1 MLGLDA
7 RAAKAA
13 WTVFLVALLL
23 LVLYFVREALL
34 VFVLAV
40 LFAYLLSPLVN
51 LVDRF
56 LPGQRSRGFSLAIV
70 YVIFIGLLVL
80 AAVLIGNRVVAEAS
94 TLQDQFPKMVT
105 NIEKNLAEPGPAWLA
120 PIKRYILGEI
130 QARSASFGT
139 AVLPV
144 LKTITKH
151 LTSVLSSVIFIVL
164 IPILGF
170 FFLKDGKKL
179 LEGALTLASPRT
191 RMMWE
196 DIAADLHQLLGQYMR
211 ALVLLSLATFTAY
224 GLFLSAIGIQYAL
237 LLAAA
242 AGALEFIPLFGPLA
256 AAISIIAVSL
266 VTGFGHVLLILAF
279 LAAYRIFQDYILS
292 PQLMS
297 AGMEL
302 HPVLVIFGVLA
313 GEELGGIPGIFL
325 SVPVLAALRLA
336 VVRIRRARSGPAAPS
351 APTPLRKM

>member
-23 LVLYFVREALL
+23 LVLYFVREALF
-34 VFVLAV
+34 VFVLAI

-56 LPGQRSRGFSLAIV
+56 LPWKRSRGISLAIV
-70 YVIFIGLLVL
+70 DVVFIGLLVL
-80 AAVLIGNRVVAEAS
+80 AGVMIGNRAAKEAS
-94 TLQDQFPKMVT
+94 LLETQFPKLVA
-105 NIEKNLAEPGPAWLA
+105 NIEQSLSEPGPAWLA
-120 PIKRYILGEI
+120 PVKRYILSEI
-130 QARSASFGT
+130 QARGASLGT

-144 LKTITKH
+144 LKTMSTH
-151 LTSVLSSVIFIVL
+151 LTSVLSSLIFIVL

-191 RMMWE
+191 KLMWE
-196 DIAADLHQLLGQYMR
+196 DLASDMHQLLGQYMR
-211 ALVLLSLATFTAY
+211 ALVLLSVATFTAY

-237 LLAAA
+237 LLAVI

-256 AAISIIAVSL
+256 AAIAIVAVA
-266 VTGFGHVLLILAF
+266 VITGFGHVILILAF
-279 LAAYRIFQDYILS
+279 LGGYRVFQDYILS

-313 GEELGGIPGIFL
+313 GEELGGIAGIFL
-325 SVPVLAALRLA
+325 SVPVLAALRLL
-336 VVRIRRARSGPAAPS
+336 VVRIRRARSGPVTPPEPAP
-351 APTPLRKM
+351 ARKM